1 MVLMAFVGELGAGKT
16 LSLTYFAYLNH
27 LKGVKV
33 YSNYHLNF
41 PYEPVRTLEDIEDMR
56 EGFFAG
62 DELWLWMD
70 SRASQ
75 NKKNRVISSI
85 LLKSRKRGIQI
96 AYTTQS
102 FGQIDV
108 RVRRITDFLAVP
120 MLTPKED
127 WCRVLILS
135 NPSMTKV
142 RWLKFRTEG
151 IFPLYDTSEEIEQ
164 IEDEH
169 DRRAKEGKKKG

>member
-1 MVLMAFVGELGAGKT
+1 MAFVGELGAGKT

-33 YSNYHLNF
+33 YSNYHLSF
-41 PYEPVRTLEDIEDMR
+41 PHEKILSIEDIEGMR

-70 SRASQ
+70 SRASHS
-75 NKKNRVISSI
+75 KKNRAISSI

-102 FGQIDV
+102 FGQIDL
-108 RVRRITDFLAVP
+108 RIRRITDFIAVP
-120 MLTPKED
+120 MLSPKED

-142 RWLKFRTEG
+142 RWLKFRTGE
-151 IFPLYDTSEEIEQ
+151 IFPLYDTEEEIEPVQ
-164 IEDEH
+164 DETK
-169 DRRAKEGKKKG
+169 KEKKNV

>member
-16 LSLTYFAYLNH
+16 LSLTYFAYLNY
-27 LKGVKV
+27 LKGIKI

-75 NKKNRVISSI
+75 NKKNRVISAI
-85 LLKSRKRGIQI
+85 LLKSRKRNIQI

-102 FGQIDV
+102 FGQIDL
-108 RVRRITDFLAVP
+108 RVRRITDFIAVP
-120 MLTPKED
+120 MLSPKEN
-127 WCRVLILS
+127 WCRVLIMS

-142 RWLKFRTEG
+142 RWLKFKTEE
-151 IFPLYDTSEEIEQ
+151 IFPLYDTAEEIEPL
-164 IEDEH
+164 EDKNGKPT
-169 DRRAKEGKKKG
+169 KEKKKV

>member
-16 LSLTYFAYLNH
+16 LSLTYFAYLNF

-33 YSNYHLNF
+33 YSNYKLAF
-41 PYEPVRTLEDIEDMR
+41 PFEPVRTVEDIEDMR

-70 SRASQ
+70 SRVSHSR
-75 NKKNRVISSI
+75 KNRVISAI
-85 LLKSRKRGIQI
+85 LLKSRKRDVQI

-102 FGQIDV
+102 FGQIDL
-108 RVRRITDFLAVP
+108 RVRRITDFIACP
-120 MLTPKED
+120 IMSPKED

-135 NPSMTKV
+135 NPSMQKV
-142 RWLKFRTEG
+142 RWLKFRTEE
-151 IFPLYDTSEEIEQ
+151 IFPLYDTREEIEP
-164 IEDEH
+164 IRD
-169 DRRAKEGKKKG
+169 DNGKKT